1 MIKLRPAESN
11 ICQSKIES
19 LSTRR
24 QSRVNI
30 EIPES
35 NIIDSLCNSLKTGNM
50 YEREPKESVIIK
62 SILSKSNL
70 SLSYKDLSIHCF
82 IISIS

>member
-1 MIKLRPAESN
+1 MIKLRPAESK
-11 ICQSKIES
+11 ICQSKIEP

-30 EIPES
+30 AIPES

-62 SILSKSNL
+62 SITGNTNL
-70 SLSYKDLSIHCF
+70 SYSYNDLSIYCNKY
-82 IISIS
+82 